1 MHPLRIELRLL
12 APQANVLSIERR
24 VRGFENR
31 VKYSEI
37 FFFRQAELL
46 QETIFRAR
54 VKTMRGKSSAAM
66 EGYENRF
73 GFVDPAPAG
82 LCGHL
87 DAGKY
92 RVGGH
97 P

>member
-1 MHPLRIELRLL
+1 
-12 APQANVLSIERR
+12 
-24 VRGFENR
+24 
-31 VKYSEI
+31 
-37 FFFRQAELL
+37 
-46 QETIFRAR
+46 
-54 VKTMRGKSSAAM
+54 MRGKSSAAM